1 MQLDK
6 PAVKIERPE
15 VKAMP
20 KMPEEEQRRDYEGE
34 GEKKKA
40 RYDYET
46 VEVVD
51 RKEVPKE
58 MLYVQLTQQQWD
70 VMGRDSRQRVFK
82 EQVTKEE
89 CFFCFPKGHR
99 AFYCPMMLTLAVR
112 LGRHLQQHPFAGGGG
127 KTASTVFTARAV
139 STRTRCSMC
148 RKDSRP
154 STGQG
159 GLTTTVRAAIGDANA
174 DSKKITF

>member
-1 MQLDK
+1 MSGEKRSQDVSSGYDPESEKAPNK

-20 KMPEEEQRRDYEGE
+20 KMPDKEQRRDHEGE

-40 RYDYET
+40 RYDYGT

-58 MLYVQLTQQQWD
+58 MLYVQLTQQLD
-70 VMGRDSRQRVFK
+70 VMGRDFRQRVFK
-82 EQVTKEE
+82 EQVTEEE
-89 CFFCFPKGHR
+89 CFFCFQKGHR
-99 AFYCPMMLTLAVR
+99 AFYCPM
-112 LGRHLQQHPFAGGGG
+112 
-127 KTASTVFTARAV
+127 STVFTARPV

-154 STGQG
+154 SAGQS